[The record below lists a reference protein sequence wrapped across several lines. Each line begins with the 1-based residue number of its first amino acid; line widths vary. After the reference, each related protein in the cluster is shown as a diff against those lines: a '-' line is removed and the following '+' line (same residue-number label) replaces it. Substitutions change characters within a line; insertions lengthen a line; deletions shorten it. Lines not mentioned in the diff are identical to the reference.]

1 MKVEE
6 NKKVNALILAAGN
19 SKRMNAAK
27 PLLKFNQTTT
37 FIEKII
43 SSYLQFGCNQV
54 VIVVNSE
61 NEETIRK
68 FQTNNI
74 TIVANENLEL
84 ERFYSAKL
92 GFQKMQDCDF
102 CFLQDAD
109 NPFISKD
116 ILTYVY
122 SENLV
127 DQYIIPSYK
136 GKGGHP
142 ILLPKSIIHD
152 LQKYPKQNANLKE
165 FLSEYKSYKLE
176 IPNKDILI
184 NINTPE
190 DYNFYFNSLLEK

>member
-19 SKRMNAAK
+19 SSRMNAPK
-27 PLLKFNQTTT
+27 PFLNFDQTTT

-43 SSYLQFGCNQV
+43 TTYQQFGCDEI
-54 VIVVNSE
+54 VIVANTESI
-61 NEETIRK
+61 ETIRK
-68 FQTNNI
+68 FQTENI
-74 TIVANENLEL
+74 TIVKNENLEL
-84 ERFYSAKL
+84 ERFYSVIL
-92 GFQKMQDCDF
+92 GFQKMKDCDF

-116 ILTYVY
+116 ILTYVF
-122 SENLV
+122 SENLP

-142 ILLPKSIIHD
+142 VLLPESIIID
-152 LQKYPKQNANLKE
+152 LKKYQKQNATLKE
-165 FLSEYKSYKLE
+165 FLSEYKNYKLE

-190 DYNFYFNSLLEK
+190 DYNFYFNS

>member
-1 MKVEE
+1 MKVEK

-19 SKRMNAAK
+19 STRMNAPK
-27 PLLKFNQTTT
+27 PFLKFDKNIT

-43 SSYLQFGCNQV
+43 SSYQKFGCDDII
-54 VIVVNSE
+54 IVVNTE
-61 NEETIRK
+61 CVEAIRK
-68 FQTNNI
+68 FQVDNV
-74 TIVANENLEL
+74 TIVINENIEL
-84 ERFYSAKL
+84 ERFHSAKL

-109 NPFISKD
+109 NPFITKD

-122 SENLV
+122 SENLP

-142 ILLPKSIIHD
+142 ILLPESIISD
-152 LQKYPKQNANLKE
+152 LKKYQKQSANLKE
-165 FLSEYKSYKLE
+165 FLSDYKSYKLE

-190 DYNFYFNSLLEK
+190 DYNYYFNS